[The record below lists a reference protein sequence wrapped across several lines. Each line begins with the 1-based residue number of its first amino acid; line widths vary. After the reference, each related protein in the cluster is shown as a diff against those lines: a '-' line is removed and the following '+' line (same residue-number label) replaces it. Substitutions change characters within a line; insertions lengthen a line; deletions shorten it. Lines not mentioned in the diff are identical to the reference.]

1 MAKFVLTAQ
10 MQLQAPTNLTQVRNQ
25 IQQQLSNV
33 TINPQINTQSLAN
46 ANAQIANVG
55 KAANNAS
62 KSLGNASRSAQSL
75 GSALGAAARRFA
87 SITLATGFF
96 LGLVRGI
103 SDAVGRA
110 VEFEREM
117 LKISQV
123 TGKTSGELRGLTK
136 EVTRL
141 SIGLGVNSAEL
152 LNTARTLNQ
161 AGFSAQKTKAALEI
175 LARTDLAATFEN
187 LQATTE
193 GAIALLRQF
202 RTEARAAGGD
212 IKFLEQSLDAINAVS
227 KNFAVEAGDLI
238 AVIRRTGGVFEAAG
252 GKLNELIALFTSV
265 RGTTRETAETI
276 ATGFR
281 TIFTRIQRTETVDQ
295 LRELGIELRN
305 AKGEFVGPLEAIKRL
320 QIGLAGLSATDFRF
334 QEIIEQLGGFR
345 QVGKVIP
352 LLKQYETTAEA
363 LAIANNA
370 MGSTAADAAT
380 AQQGLGNAFQKLKEK
395 FDSTVRNIADS
406 DTFQTL
412 ARGAIKLAESIL
424 NVVEALE
431 PLLPLLTSLAA
442 FKLGQI
448 AIPAFGKF
456 AGIGGRNQ
464 GGKIYGFNNGGFVP
478 GTGNRD
484 TVPAMLTPGEFVI
497 RKSSVKKIGAANLA
511 AVNGYNDG
519 GEVDVFTITGM
530 EGRLPAIGYTQATS
544 GNRGKTMLSGP
555 VRDTVKNKYSH
566 MLSNTSEGKRAT
578 MPSVLRPE
586 DKIVLNTP
594 FINAPAN
601 KSLAQAGDT
610 QFIERHLKTAVHGMA
625 TEVGNALDMDVPPL
639 LAFNESAAASSAM
652 KGIDLKTISGYMFES
667 IASTLSGSPVGGSG
681 EFFDMQQARAYT
693 EKLEKLFAGEGRL
706 AGMLQMELKRT
717 LNTENLRGAD
727 GSLTTKLLNSMTGAN
742 PFGLKMTRTAGT
754 PDDPMSSSSLL
765 AGMKSANVTP
775 GGRTKFFG
783 GRIGAYNKGGSVDTV
798 PAMLTPGEYVIN
810 KKAAQSIGYG
820 NLNRMNKSGVA
831 HFNSGG
837 AVQHFQFGGAPT
849 SPNPLGAAMSGGGG
863 ANPMAQVDAAA
874 KTLANALTS
883 LATAVTGS
891 VDDMNLLG
899 MIDDNLAKAST
910 PLFNALHNAAAGIG
924 PMDEKIN
931 GMLTPAA
938 TTLSSEMA
946 RAGQA
951 LYAGLSVVDDQL
963 KQQMQVAV
971 EAIVAASTNFA
982 GGISTLDDTLRTQLQ
997 SALNP
1002 LKPVMT
1008 ALQAEMK
1015 KVGTELMKKIAVFDQ
1030 LKDDVATL
1038 QGEMQK
1044 LGQGFIEKL
1053 DDFNPIKVQVP
1064 AVATSLQ
1071 FLSESIILFVQT
1083 VAGLQTNLA
1092 GAVGTAVNSFAAMG
1106 SGGANPFAALSG
1118 PLAKTNK
1125 FVLKINQVMMGVGEQ
1140 LYQLASNLANLNK
1153 SVSKGSISITNVGG
1167 AASNTGPVID
1177 GLEQQIIKLKAELAE
1192 VQNQMNTMGNQ
1203 AVTTKG
1209 PVGKGGGGGGGA
1221 MAGLGNAAM
1230 MATFM
1235 APMLLE
1241 FTNLSDATK
1250 EAASNALMLAGVLG
1264 MLIVPM
1270 GRWLDS
1276 VVAGTAANVK
1286 ETISSNVSAASDM
1299 AEAGASGVSTGA
1311 DLAEAGGSAIATAAD
1326 TVEAGSSIMAG
1337 LAAMGMAI
1345 AAAPFTILAVALT
1358 ALIGVVAYFQSSLKK
1373 TAETAVKASN
1383 EMLDAAREGEGNVD
1397 RAELD
1402 KQGRIAV
1409 NATAK
1414 GESVGFGNLASI
1426 TSGFKGYSGAFK
1438 RLSEGTS
1445 KATDALVL
1453 IPVIGPYIVG
1463 LSDAMDEQAQAM
1475 RSGQKAMKLL
1485 NDARVIE
1492 AESTG
1497 ARIRAMKKIEEAD
1510 LQGAE
1515 RRKAV
1520 TKANADFT
1528 KSTNDLAAANAAQ
1541 LAYLDSDVVAKGIMS
1556 AEELQEAQDDLS
1568 SKIKDRAKQQQEIT
1582 AEERAALDE
1591 MISEMREG
1599 GQSFAEIFG
1608 SEEYKKQLQ
1617 KIGDSAAAAAKM
1629 EAQASGASRKAG
1641 LEAINMTEEEFDQ
1654 LRGAERELAVARM
1667 HAAQQAYEANAAE
1680 EARQNA
1686 MEGTDKKQ
1694 RELAEAE
1701 MKRIAELEALRA
1713 AEVEVMRA
1721 EIKRREVLNRLQSA
1735 QISYMNTVDGMIG
1748 SIQGLSGAIQDT
1760 TNNSIKLAETL
1771 QDGFTPAAFAAA
1783 SDISPVIA
1791 NNIKEG
1797 LEKNKE
1803 LREGFMSITQAS
1815 GGQKL
1820 SMKQREEALAGIG
1833 IDLDTSG
1840 ISKDMRDK
1848 VMIMLEDGIQPD
1860 EIEELV
1866 GIFGAEVGTQIDLL
1880 KQVNEAQQK
1889 HISLI
1894 REAGKLELEARKKIR
1909 SAVLFEVDVRQKG
1922 ADRIREATGKEITI
1936 AEARMNMFEKV
1947 NAMTMGQGGLGVQ
1960 QLGNRASTLLDERN
1974 KIQGRRDARGK
1985 EDAIDQKMA
1994 NDQKFLNQQINNTK
2008 EALKQLADQSE
2019 LASAVMSE
2027 IQKEQSKR
2035 AAVQESIKSFTF
2047 ATNEER
2053 MNMTQEFAA
2062 LTRVLQTGNLN
2073 SIPDQMRGAVGKL
2086 LDQFKDIEFMPG
2098 MTGGDISKRLQV
2110 QQMDQQFRMMSGG
2123 RQGVPPQLVK
2133 AIFES
2138 TTQEEKLINDLRA
2151 INEEEQAA
2159 AAQLRKLEQQE
2170 AQTMIEAATKQIQ
2183 VSEALLKW
2191 LQARIENESND
2202 IAEGNANGGLV
2213 YRAGGG
2219 TIFKPRG
2226 TDTVP
2231 AMLTP
2236 GEFVIRKSAVDKIG
2250 VGALTALNNGNANT
2264 VYKADGGLVA
2274 DGNSVAMG
2282 IARNMGVAH
2291 IAKNFNADPAQIR
2304 RVWKASDLGGLI
2316 GLTGGERSPFRY
2328 IQAYLNTLR
2337 QYEFLFKKLD
2347 PTGIQLKND
2356 PASINGAQQLV
2367 KALRGVT
2374 QKHGFP
2380 ANFLNDPAS
2389 QSFRLGQLMLHE
2401 AIRNPQAAAEG
2412 VIGPQG
2418 QAAMPADRRDLTP
2431 AQVAANKK
2439 ASVQERK
2446 NRRKNSTTVPYPIF
2460 KNGVLVGHDNN
2471 KPRISYAKFLQL
2483 KEKNKK
2489 SSAAIA
2495 AGQEALGNLAA
2506 FQAEQEE
2513 IQADKIL
2520 QRKGLFAIT
2529 SQYQNR
2535 TFGFEANW
2543 SPESLARW
2551 DLMKSRRIRLQ
2562 GAGTQALGFVP
2573 EDKQRKDFNAQGTFK
2588 DIVRELVLPP
2598 NAGNDYLTKTEE
2610 AILAKVR
2617 PTELENINK
2626 RTRAEASKRM
2636 LMFEKIMGLYNLSF
2650 FGQPVPGY
2658 TGAVDNNGFLIPAQA
2673 QGFARGGSVDSVPA
2687 MLTPGEFVMSRSAVK
2702 KHGTGFM
2709 NAVNR
2714 GKVPGFAKGGSV
2726 GGVQYKQNG
2735 GILSSM
2741 GSGLMEGISNAL
2753 SSFDGIA
2760 NMLSNVASMFS
2771 DMSIS
2776 HTVQVDGTLNIPGFS
2791 QQEINQIIQVIGNS
2805 VVSQTATKI
2814 DTALE
2819 QFKNE
2824 LNQRSD

>member
-202 RTEARAAGGD
+202 RTEAKAAGGD

-305 AKGEFVGPLEAIKRL
+305 AKGEFVGPLEAIRRL

-424 NVVEALE
+424 SVVEALE

-464 GGKIYGFNNGGFVP
+464 GGKIYGFNKGGFVP

-497 RKSSVKKIGAANLA
+497 RKSSVNKIGAGNLA

-519 GEVDVFTITGM
+519 GEVDVYNITGNAAK
-530 EGRLPAIGYTQATS
+530 LPAIGYTQATS
-544 GNRGKTMLSGP
+544 GNRGKTMLSGA
-555 VRDTVKNKYSH
+555 VRDTVKAKYGS
-566 MLSNTSEGKRAT
+566 MLANSSAGKAAG
-578 MPSVLRPE
+578 MKGILGPE
-586 DKIVLNTP
+586 DELMLNTP

-601 KSLAQAGDT
+601 KHLAQAGDEG
-610 QFIERHLKTAVHGMA
+610 FIERHLKTAVHGMA
-625 TEVGNALDMDVPPL
+625 TEVGNKLDMDVPPL

-727 GSLTTKLLNSMTGAN
+727 GSLTTKLLNSLVNGGN
-742 PFGLKMTRTAGT
+742 PFGLKLTRTGGT
-754 PDDPMSSSSLL
+754 PDTMAMNQSTQL
-765 AGMKSANVTP
+765 AALKSVKP
-775 GGRTKFFG
+775 GGKFFG

-910 PLFNALHNAAAGIG
+910 PLFNALHSAAAGIG

-931 GMLTPAA
+931 GMLNPAA

-951 LYAGLSVVDDQL
+951 LYAGLSTIDDQL
-963 KQQMQVAV
+963 KQQMQTAV

-982 GGISTLDDTLRTQLQ
+982 GGLSTLDDTLRTQLQ

-1002 LKPVMT
+1002 LKSVM
-1008 ALQAEMK
+1008 APLQAEMK
-1015 KVGTELMKKIAVFDQ
+1015 KVGSELMKKIAVFDQ
-1030 LKDDVATL
+1030 LKDDVTTL

-1071 FLSESIILFVQT
+1071 FLTESIVLFVQT
-1083 VAGLQTNLA
+1083 IAGLSTNLA
-1092 GAVGTAVNSFAAMG
+1092 GAVGTAVNSFTAMG
-1106 SGGANPFAALSG
+1106 SGAANPFAGLSG

-1125 FVLKINQVMMGVGEQ
+1125 YVLKINQVMIGVGDQ
-1140 LYQLASNLANLNK
+1140 LFNLATNLSNLNK

-1209 PVGKGGGGGGGA
+1209 PVGKGGGGGGGGGA
-1221 MAGLGNAAM
+1221 MAGIGNAAM

-1270 GRWLDS
+1270 GRWMDS
-1276 VVAGTAANVK
+1276 VLMGTAANVK
-1286 ETISSNVSAASDM
+1286 ETIASNVSAASDM

-1311 DLAEAGGSAIATAAD
+1311 DLAEAGGSVVATAAD
-1326 TVEAGSSIMAG
+1326 TVEAGGSIMAG
-1337 LAAMGMAI
+1337 LAAIGMAI
-1345 AAAPFTILAVALT
+1345 AAAPFTVLAVVIAAVVGAL
-1358 ALIGVVAYFQSSLKK
+1358 AYFGTQAKK
-1373 TAETAVKASN
+1373 AAEAAIEAQNK
-1383 EMLDAAREGEGNVD
+1383 MLDAAREGEGNVD

-1402 KQGRIAV
+1402 EQGRTAV
-1409 NATAK
+1409 NQTAVSESLSFTNVAGIVSGAK
-1414 GESVGFGNLASI
+1414 GYA
-1426 TSGFKGYSGAFK
+1426 GALK
-1438 RLSEGTS
+1438 RLTEGTS

-1453 IPVIGPYIVG
+1453 IPFIGPYVVG

-1475 RSGQKAMKLL
+1475 RSGQQAMNLL
-1485 NDARVIE
+1485 NNARVTE
-1492 AESTG
+1492 ANAVG
-1497 ARIRAMKKIEEAD
+1497 ARINALKKIEEAD

-1520 TKANADFT
+1520 TQANANFT
-1528 KSTNDLAAANAAQ
+1528 QSMNDLAEENRAFQ
-1541 LAYLDSDVVAKGIMS
+1541 EKLDSDPVAAGIMS

-1568 SKIKDRAKQQQEIT
+1568 SRIKDRAKQQQEILR
-1582 AEERAALDE
+1582 EERAALDE

-1608 SEEYKKQLQ
+1608 SEEYKKQLEQ
-1617 KIGDSAAAAAKM
+1617 IGDVAAAGARLD
-1629 EAQASGASRKAG
+1629 AQASGAARKEG
-1641 LEAINMTEEEFDQ
+1641 LKAIGMTQEELDQ
-1654 LRGAERELAVARM
+1654 LEGAERDLAVIRL
-1667 HAAQQAYEANAAE
+1667 HAAERAYEAKVAE

-1701 MKRIAELEALRA
+1701 EKRIAELEALRA
-1713 AEVEVMRA
+1713 AEVEVMKA
-1721 EIKRREVLNRLQSA
+1721 EIRRTELLNKLQSA
-1735 QISYMNTVDGMIG
+1735 QISYMNTVTGMIG

-1771 QDGFTPAAFAAA
+1771 QNGFTPAAFAAA

-1803 LREGFMSITQAS
+1803 LREGFMSITQAK

-1820 SMKQREEALAGIG
+1820 SVEQRKEALAGIG

-1840 ISKDMRDK
+1840 LSEDMQKK
-1848 VMIMLEDGIQPD
+1848 VLQMLEDGIQPD

-1922 ADRIREATGKEITI
+1922 AARLREATGKEITI
-1936 AEARMNMFEKV
+1936 AEARANMNEKV

-1960 QLGNRASTLLDERN
+1960 QLGNRASNLLAQRN
-1974 KIQGRRDARGK
+1974 EIQGQRDARDK

-2008 EALKQLADQSE
+2008 EALKELADQSE
-2019 LASAVMSE
+2019 LASAVMTE

-2073 SIPDQMRGAVGKL
+2073 SIPDQMRAAVGNL
-2086 LDQFKDIEFMPG
+2086 LDQFEDVEFFPG

-2110 QQMDQQFRMMSGG
+2110 QQMEQQFRMATGG

-2138 TTQEEKLINDLRA
+2138 TTKEEKLINDLKA

-2170 AQTMIEAATKQIQ
+2170 AQTMIEAATKQIK
-2183 VSEALLKW
+2183 VSEMLLKF
-2191 LQARIENESND
+2191 LQAQIEQGSDEV
-2202 IAEGNANGGLV
+2202 AAGNANGGLV

-2264 VYKADGGLVA
+2264 VYKASGGLVA
-2274 DGNSVAMG
+2274 DGAAAARYNARLVGARG
-2282 IARNMGVAH
+2282 IRMAVEKANGGDKSKGVAAFTAYRDNDLEKL
-2291 IAKNFNADPAQIR
+2291 IA
-2304 RVWKASDLGGLI
+2304 V
-2316 GLTGGERSPFRY
+2316 TGGEKSPLFMIRRY
-2328 IQAYLNTLR
+2328 VNALK
-2337 QYEFLFKKLD
+2337 QYEFLFKNLT
-2347 PTGIQLKND
+2347 PTGLTLKDD
-2356 PASINGAQQLV
+2356 PASIEGAAR
-2367 KALRGVT
+2367 ALQNLREIYGRWDNLGLYPSFIGREF
-2374 QKHGFP
+2374 HH
-2380 ANFLNDPAS
+2380 NRMFLENA
-2389 QSFRLGQLMLHE
+2389 L
-2401 AIRNPQAAAEG
+2401 ANPQIAAAG
-2412 VIGPQG
+2412 IKQDAVAPQNAG
-2418 QAAMPADRRDLTP
+2418 AMRPSELTP
-2431 AQVAANKK
+2431 EQRAKNKK
-2439 ASVQERK
+2439 QAIK
-2446 NRRKNSTTVPYPIF
+2446 NQAEARDNKGMVPYPEF
-2460 KNGVLVGHDNN
+2460 YEGKLVGYDESRKIPYHEFLKLKREHQKNYAAEVEQEQAMRDLEV
-2471 KPRISYAKFLQL
+2471 KEFRDRMFKVTMLETRGVPSGAPPRKYMNLTYGVGTLADKKVFAGYTPKMYLRPQQERDWAQYGSYDDETRRTATPDLPPRDFPLGRLYKDWIERSEASYKTRIKKY
-2483 KEKNKK
+2483 KELIMN
-2489 SSAAIA
+2489 SDAMFDPYYDSAGAQAIA
-2495 AGQEALGNLAA
+2495 EAALAGDH
-2506 FQAEQEE
+2506 F
-2513 IQADKIL
+2513 AD
-2520 QRKGLFAIT
+2520 A
-2529 SQYQNR
+2529 
-2535 TFGFEANW
+2535 
-2543 SPESLARW
+2543 
-2551 DLMKSRRIRLQ
+2551 
-2562 GAGTQALGFVP
+2562 
-2573 EDKQRKDFNAQGTFK
+2573 
-2588 DIVRELVLPP
+2588 
-2598 NAGNDYLTKTEE
+2598 
-2610 AILAKVR
+2610 
-2617 PTELENINK
+2617 
-2626 RTRAEASKRM
+2626 
-2636 LMFEKIMGLYNLSF
+2636 
-2650 FGQPVPGY
+2650 
-2658 TGAVDNNGFLIPAQA
+2658 
-2673 QGFARGGSVDSVPA
+2673 FARGGSVDSVPA
-2687 MLTPGEFVMSRSAVK
+2687 MLTPGEFVMSTSAVK

-2709 NAVNR
+2709 NALNR
-2714 GKVPGFAKGGSV
+2714 GKVPGFARGGSV

-2819 QFKNE
+2819 EFKNE

>member
-1 MAKFVLTAQ
+1 MSKFVLTAQ
-10 MQLQAPTNLTQVRNQ
+10 MQLQAPTNLTQVRRQ
-25 IQQQLSNV
+25 IQQQLGNV
-33 TINPQINTQSLAN
+33 TINPVINTQSLAN

-123 TGKTSGELRGLTK
+123 TGKTAGELRGLTK

-141 SIGLGVNSAEL
+141 ATGLGVNSAEL

-202 RTEARAAGGD
+202 RTEAKAAGGD

-305 AKGEFVGPLEAIKRL
+305 AKGEFVGPLEAIRRL

-395 FDSTVRNIADS
+395 FDATVRNIADS

-412 ARGAIKLAESIL
+412 ARGAMKLAESIL
-424 NVVEALE
+424 SVVEALE

-464 GGKIYGFNNGGFVP
+464 GGKIYGFNKGGFVP

-497 RKSSVKKIGAANLA
+497 RKSSVNKIGAGNLA

-519 GEVDVFTITGM
+519 GEVDVYNITGNAAK
-530 EGRLPAIGYTQATS
+530 LPAIGYTQATS
-544 GNRGKTMLSGP
+544 GNRGKTMLSGA
-555 VRDTVKNKYSH
+555 VRDTVKAKYGS
-566 MLSNTSEGKRAT
+566 MLANSSAGKAVG
-578 MPSVLRPE
+578 MKGILGPE
-586 DKIVLNTP
+586 DELMLNTP

-601 KSLAQAGDT
+601 KHLAQAGDEG
-610 QFIERHLKTAVHGMA
+610 FIERHLKTAVHKMA
-625 TEVGNALDMDVPPL
+625 TEVGNKLDMDVPPL

-693 EKLEKLFAGEGRL
+693 EKLEKLFAGKGRL

-727 GSLTTKLLNSMTGAN
+727 GSLTTKLLNSLVNGGN
-742 PFGLKMTRTAGT
+742 PFGLKLTRTGGT
-754 PDDPMSSSSLL
+754 PDTMAMNQSTQL
-765 AGMKSANVTP
+765 AALKSVKP
-775 GGRTKFFG
+775 GRKFFG

-810 KKAAQSIGYG
+810 KSAAQAIGYG

-831 HFNSGG
+831 HFNLGG
-837 AVQHFQFGGAPT
+837 AVGGPT
-849 SPNPLGAAMSGGGG
+849 HGGNPLGAAMSGGG

-924 PMDEKIN
+924 PLDEKIN

-951 LYAGLSVVDDQL
+951 LFAGLSTIDDQL

-971 EAIVAASTNFA
+971 EAIVAASTNMA
-982 GGISTLDDTLRTQLQ
+982 GGLSTLDDTLRTQLQ

-1002 LKPVMT
+1002 LKPAIT
-1008 ALQAEMK
+1008 ALQTEMK
-1015 KVGTELMKKIAVFDQ
+1015 KVGTELLKKIAVFDQ

-1064 AVATSLQ
+1064 AVATSMQ
-1071 FLSESIILFVQT
+1071 FLSESIVLFVQT
-1083 VAGLQTNLA
+1083 VAQLQSNLA
-1092 GAVGTAVNSFAAMG
+1092 GAVGTAVKSFAAMG
-1106 SGGANPFAALSG
+1106 SGGANPFATLAG
-1118 PLAKTNK
+1118 PLGTTNK
-1125 FVLKINQVMMGVGEQ
+1125 FIIKINTVMMGVGEQ
-1140 LYQLASNLANLNK
+1140 LHQLAANLANLNK
-1153 SVSKGSISITNVGG
+1153 SVSKGSVSITNVSGS
-1167 AASNTGPVID
+1167 ASNTGPVID
-1177 GLEQQIIKLKAELAE
+1177 GLEQQIIKLKAELVE

-1209 PVGKGGGGGGGA
+1209 PVGKGGGGGA
-1221 MAGLGNAAM
+1221 MAGVGNAAM

-1241 FTNLSDATK
+1241 FTNLGDATK

-1270 GRWLDS
+1270 GRWMDS
-1276 VVAGTAANVK
+1276 VMAGTAANVK

-1311 DLAEAGGSAIATAAD
+1311 DLAEAGGSVVATAAD
-1326 TVEAGSSIMAG
+1326 TVEAGSSILAG

-1345 AAAPFTILAVALT
+1345 AAAPFTAIAVVLV
-1358 ALIGVVAYFQSSLKK
+1358 ALIGALAYFNSSLKQA
-1373 TAETAVKASN
+1373 AEAAMEASN
-1383 EMLDAAREGEGNVD
+1383 KMLDAAREGEGNVD
-1397 RAELD
+1397 RAKLD
-1402 KQGRIAV
+1402 EQGRTAV
-1409 NATAK
+1409 NATAQ
-1414 GESVGFGNLASI
+1414 GRAQSFGNIASI
-1426 TSGFKGYSGAFK
+1426 TTGFAGYKNAFN
-1438 RLSEGTS
+1438 RLMDGSS

-1453 IPVIGPYIVG
+1453 IPGIGPYIVG
-1463 LSDAMDEQAQAM
+1463 LADAMDEGAQEI
-1475 RSGQKAMKLL
+1475 RSGQQAMKLL
-1485 NDARVIE
+1485 NNARVTE
-1492 AESTG
+1492 ANAVG
-1497 ARIRAMKKIEEAD
+1497 ARISAMKKIEEAD

-1520 TKANADFT
+1520 TQANANFT
-1528 KSTNDLAAANAAQ
+1528 QSMNDLAEENRAFQ
-1541 LAYLDSDVVAKGIMS
+1541 EKLDSDPVAAGIMS

-1568 SKIKDRAKQQQEIT
+1568 SRIKDRAKQQQEILR
-1582 AEERAALDE
+1582 EERAALDE

-1608 SEEYKKQLQ
+1608 SEEYKKQLEQ
-1617 KIGDSAAAAAKM
+1617 IGNVAAAGARLD
-1629 EAQASGASRKAG
+1629 AQASGASRKEG
-1641 LEAINMTEEEFDQ
+1641 LKAIGMTQEEFDQ
-1654 LRGAERELAVARM
+1654 LEGAERELAVARL
-1667 HAAQQAYEANAAE
+1667 HAAEQAYEAKVAE

-1721 EIKRREVLNRLQSA
+1721 EIRRREVLNRLQSA

-1803 LREGFMSITQAS
+1803 LREGFMSITQAR
-1815 GGQKL
+1815 GGEKL
-1820 SMKQREEALAGIG
+1820 SMEQRKEALAGIG

-1840 ISKDMRDK
+1840 LSDAMQDK
-1848 VMIMLEDGIQPD
+1848 VLQMLEDGIQPD

-1922 ADRIREATGKEITI
+1922 AARLREATGKEITI
-1936 AEARMNMFEKV
+1936 AEARANMNEKV

-1974 KIQGRRDARGK
+1974 KIQAQRDARGK
-1985 EDAIDQKMA
+1985 EDATDQKMA

-2073 SIPDQMRGAVGKL
+2073 SIPDQMRAAVGNL
-2086 LDQFKDIEFMPG
+2086 LDQFEDVEFFPG

-2110 QQMDQQFRMMSGG
+2110 QQMEQQFRMATGG

-2138 TTQEEKLINDLRA
+2138 TTKEEKLINDLRA

-2170 AQTMIEAATKQIQ
+2170 AQTMIEAATKQIK

-2191 LQARIENESND
+2191 LQSQIEEGSNEV
-2202 IAEGNANGGLV
+2202 AAGNANGGLI

-2264 VYKADGGLVA
+2264 VYKAKGGLVA

-2304 RVWKASDLGGLI
+2304 RVWKDSNLGGLI

-2328 IQAYLNTLR
+2328 IQAYLNTVK

-2347 PTGIQLKND
+2347 NTGVQLKGD
-2356 PASINGAQQLV
+2356 PASINGSKALLE
-2367 KALRGVT
+2367 ALRGVT

-2380 ANFLNDPAS
+2380 GNFLNDPAS

-2431 AQVAANKK
+2431 AQIEANKK
-2439 ASVQERK
+2439 ESVRK
-2446 NRRKNSTTVPYPIF
+2446 RAEQRKNSRTVPYPIF
-2460 KNGVLVGHDNN
+2460 KNGVLVGHDNSR
-2471 KPRISYAKFLQL
+2471 PRISWSKFLQL

-2495 AGQEALGNLAA
+2495 AGQEALGDLAA
-2506 FQAEQEE
+2506 FQAEQEQ

-2529 SQYQNR
+2529 GQYQNR
-2535 TFGFEANW
+2535 NFGFEAMW
-2543 SPESLARW
+2543 APESIARW
-2551 DLMKSRRIRLQ
+2551 DLMRTRRIKAQ
-2562 GAGTQALGFVP
+2562 GVGTQASGFLQEGDPGFRSDLV
-2573 EDKQRKDFNAQGTFK
+2573 AMGTFR

-2598 NAGNDYLTKTEE
+2598 SSGNDYLTKTEE

-2617 PTELENINK
+2617 PAELENINK
-2626 RTRAEASKRM
+2626 RNRAEASKRM
-2636 LMFEKIMGLYNLSF
+2636 LWFEKAMALHNLSF
-2650 FGQPVPGY
+2650 FGHPVPGY
-2658 TGAVDNNGFLIPAQA
+2658 SGNVDNNGFLIPTQA

-2687 MLTPGEFVMSRSAVK
+2687 MLTPGEFVMSASAVK